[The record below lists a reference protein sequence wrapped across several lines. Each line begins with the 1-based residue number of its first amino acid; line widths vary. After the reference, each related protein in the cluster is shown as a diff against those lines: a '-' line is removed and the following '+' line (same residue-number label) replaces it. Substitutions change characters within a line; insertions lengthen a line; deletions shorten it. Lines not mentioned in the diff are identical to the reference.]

1 MNRESGETHG
11 QAELSETAC
20 LSQISIAFCLSDR
33 NTYLFKSKIFLNMKS
48 KARPRRRLF
57 AGPCRIADI
66 SGGVELCI
74 KDQYAAGYVEK

>member
-1 MNRESGETHG
+1 
-11 QAELSETAC
+11 
-20 LSQISIAFCLSDR
+20 
-33 NTYLFKSKIFLNMKS
+33 MKS

-57 AGPCRIADI
+57 AGPCRIEDI